1 MQEGRDRNEGL
12 VSIIVP
18 VYNVGEC
25 LEKCLKSI
33 AGQTYAE
40 WEALLVDD
48 GSTDGSGEVCDEYAK
63 RDRRFKVIHKAN
75 GGVSSARNAGLR
87 SARGESICFVDADD
101 CVHPQYVELLHEV
114 YVAEKA
120 DIVICDYERVDEY
133 PSTFEPIEAPMTVI
147 PISYELFNDYSV
159 CKQMSVVAKLYK
171 AEILEGRRFDEKV
184 VFSEDGIYNYSLV
197 YGTPDLK
204 LFKVGHTLYYY
215 YQRPGSAV
223 HTLTRDKALA
233 EVDWYLDHWGVFLP
247 QYEWIV
253 CEHSAKTL
261 MQVRMELYG
270 TPAYAKVMKMW
281 PDLSG
286 RLIEKMKAVKNMSLV
301 HKIKYHIFLKCFCL
315 YRFLLMVNDPTL
327 KVFEAE
333 KKKHGR

>member
-1 MQEGRDRNEGL
+1 MQEGRDRKEGL

-101 CVHPQYVELLHEV
+101 YVHPQYMELLQGAYE
-114 YVAEKA
+114 AEKA

-133 PSTFEPIEAPMTVI
+133 PSTFEPIEAPATAK

-159 CKQMSVVAKLYK
+159 CKQMNVFAKLYK

-233 EVDWYLDHWGVFLP
+233 EVGWYLDHWKVFLP

-253 CEHSAKTL
+253 CEHSVKTL
-261 MQVRMELYG
+261 MQIRMELYG
-270 TPAYAKVMKMW
+270 TPAYAEVMARW
-281 PDLSG
+281 PDLSR
-286 RLIEKMKAVKNMSLV
+286 RLIDKMKSIRNMSLSK
-301 HKIKYHIFLKCFCL
+301 KIKYYVLQKCFWL
-315 YRFLLMVNDPTL
+315 YRFLLIANDPTI
-327 KVFEAE
+327 KMYE
-333 KKKHGR
+333 KGKKNNGR

>member
-1 MQEGRDRNEGL
+1 MQEGRDRKEGL

-18 VYNVGEC
+18 VHNVGDC
-25 LEKCLKSI
+25 LERCLESI
-33 AGQTYAE
+33 VGQTYDDLE
-40 WEALLVDD
+40 VLLVDD
-48 GSTDGSGEVCDEYAK
+48 GSTDGSGEVCDGYAN
-63 RDRRFKVIHKAN
+63 RDKRFKVIHKAN
-75 GGVSSARNAGLR
+75 GGVSSARNAGLGV
-87 SARGESICFVDADD
+87 AAGDSICFVDADD
-101 CVHPQYVELLHEV
+101 CVHSQYVELLHAA

-133 PSTFEPIEAPMTVI
+133 PSTFEPIESPAAAI

-159 CKQMSVVAKLYK
+159 CKQMNVFAKLYK
-171 AEILEGRRFDEKV
+171 AEILDGRRFDERV
-184 VFSEDGIYNYSLV
+184 VFSEDGIFNYSLV
-197 YGTPDLK
+197 YGTADLK
-204 LFKVGHTLYYY
+204 MAKVGHTLYYY
-215 YQRPGSAV
+215 YQRPDSAV

-233 EVDWYLDHWGVFLP
+233 EVDWYLYHWEVFLP

-270 TPAYAKVMKMW
+270 TPAYANVMKMW

-301 HKIKYHIFLKCFCL
+301 HKIKYHIFLNCFFL

-333 KKKHGR
+333 KKKYGR